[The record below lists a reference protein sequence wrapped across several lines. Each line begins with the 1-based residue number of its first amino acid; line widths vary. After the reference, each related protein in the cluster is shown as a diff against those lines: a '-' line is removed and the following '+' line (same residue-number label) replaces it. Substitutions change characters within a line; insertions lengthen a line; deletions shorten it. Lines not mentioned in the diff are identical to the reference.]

1 MLLVILSDVNRCFRQ
16 SAVLNLLCCLKGKF
30 GLLFPFVFVTCCPIV
45 NMNRFVK
52 KRQLDAITDDEA
64 EIPEQSIEAAS
75 NTLSISSIQ
84 TKVPKNDSTKL
95 QLKVCQYSDSY
106 LALGFAWTR
115 DPDCLSPL
123 CIVCGE
129 KLPHSAMTPSRLKLH
144 N

>member
-16 SAVLNLLCCLKGKF
+16 SAVLNLLCCLESKF
-30 GLLFPFVFVTCCPIV
+30 SLLFPFIFVKCYPVV

-52 KRQLDAITDDEA
+52 KRQLDAITDDET
-64 EIPEQSIEAAS
+64 EIPEQSIEATG
-75 NTLSISSIQ
+75 NTLSTSSIQ
-84 TKVPKNDSTKL
+84 PKVPKDDSTKL
-95 QLKVCQYSDSY
+95 QLKVCQHSDSY

-129 KLPHSAMTPSRLKLH
+129 KLPHSAMTPSTLKLH